1 MAITVVSFSFWD
13 TKFDRLLYKIE
24 VFQIFLCHTILKSK
38 WNDCEPNA
46 RFIFRF
52 LLFVSFVDEVTKISC
67 HFQAKT
73 VQLTVSFFVKMTKNE
88 KWNELGIID
97 LSIRKIP
104 KKISFWYR
112 SQINPTAIN
121 TYRRDVLSLADR
133 DRKATCK
140 IKKEAIAYT
149 RLHTTAS
156 LWVMGGISG
165 YISSHCYSG
174 LLELETLG
182 ILFHSVLLH
191 STTSRV

>member
-1 MAITVVSFSFWD
+1 MSLP
-13 TKFDRLLYKIE
+13 KN
-24 VFQIFLCHTILKSK
+24 K
-38 WNDCEPNA
+38 W
-46 RFIFRF
+46 
-52 LLFVSFVDEVTKISC
+52 T
-67 HFQAKT
+67 
-73 VQLTVSFFVKMTKNE
+73 TKNLRLTCFRPFFW
-88 KWNELGIID
+88 KKLKTPKTHFKINAGITG
-97 LSIRKIP
+97 IRKIA
-104 KKISFWYR
+104 KKISFWYK

-149 RLHTTAS
+149 RVHTTTAS

-165 YISSHCYSG
+165 YISSDCYSG

-191 STTSRV
+191 STTYKQGVVQQCVRWRRQTRRSNEAVTVAKGQ